1 MTKKLNK
8 IYTKEDILF
17 QLNQLN
23 IPRGKVVL
31 MHTSLR
37 LIGNIEGGP
46 KALLDILIE
55 YFTKDGGLFCVPTH
69 TWNNMENEI
78 TLDMNDS
85 HTCIGAFSDIAA
97 ADPRGLRS
105 QNPTHS
111 MVVFGDRARAFE
123 FIKDDESVMSPVAP
137 EGCYGKLYRDG
148 GYVLL
153 VGVSHNKNTYL
164 HCTEEMLKVPNRLSA
179 KLYDVKVKLKSG
191 EVIKRKMQAVETDF
205 TTDISYRYPK
215 YEMALRYHGAITDG
229 FIGDAPTQCC
239 DAVIIKKTLEKIW
252 NNCDGTDPLFDEEA
266 IPPRLYCGEL

>member
-1 MTKKLNK
+1 MTKDLNK
-8 IYTKEDILF
+8 TYTKKDILS

-23 IPRGKVVL
+23 IPRNRVVL

-46 KALLDILIE
+46 KALLDILVE

-69 TWNNMENEI
+69 TWDNMEKDI

-97 ADPRGLRS
+97 AVPRGLRS

-111 MVVFGDRARAFE
+111 MVVFGDRARVLE
-123 FIKDDESVMSPVAP
+123 FIKDDEQVTSPMAP
-137 EGCYGKLYRDG
+137 VGCYGKLYRDG

-164 HCTEEMLKVPNRLSA
+164 HCVEEILKVPNRLSS

-252 NNCDGTDPLFDEEA
+252 NNCNGTDPLFDEEA
-266 IPPRLYCGEL
+266 ISPRLYCGEL